1 MIFWQKMKVMGEIY
15 DDITAAGYEYFIVD
29 TGTFKNR
36 CPDTVL
42 ESDHFSG
49 KCGMVLDR
57 AGSGNA
63 GPEKKHAGQELQHCF
78 PLQWD
83 F

>member
-1 MIFWQKMKVMGEIY
+1 MKVMGEIY

-36 CPDTVL
+36 CSDTIL

-57 AGSGNA
+57 AGSGTA
-63 GPEKKHAGQELQHCF
+63 GPEKNTQDRNCSIAF
-78 PLQWD
+78 PCSGISD
-83 F
+83 HECTA